1 MNWAPIV
8 ARLLLLMPIF
18 PALAQ
23 KLENASIEP
32 LSPQIVLLSRLKGK
46 AAENLRRLPTDT
58 CTQPSERA
66 RRAPK
71 SRRFEPLDTLRLEV
85 DLVEGKEL
93 FSWPGAGKFEERG
106 IGEIVGPGAAIG
118 NGSFA
123 LHARSVFLSRAPK
136 FTPVGDT
143 ILNGQ
148 HTVRYDYRVPQ
159 MLSGFQ
165 IRVGDHQA
173 LVEYHGSFLVAA
185 ATLDL
190 IRLADRGAD
199 ITADLALADA

>member
-1 MNWAPIV
+1 MHWAPKV
-8 ARLLLLMPIF
+8 AGLLLLTPLL
-18 PALAQ
+18 PAHAQ
-23 KLENASIEP
+23 KLENASIQP
-32 LSPQIVLLSRLKGK
+32 LSPQVLLLSRLKAK
-46 AAENLRRLPTDT
+46 AAENLRRLPNYT
-58 CTQPSERA
+58 CTQTIERA

-71 SRRFEPLDTLRLEV
+71 ARRFETLDTLRLEV
-85 DLVEGKEL
+85 ALVEGREL

-123 LHARSVFLSRAPK
+123 LHARSVFLSRPPK

-173 LVEYHGSFLVAA
+173 LVEYHGSFWVDAE
-185 ATLDL
+185 TLDL
-190 IRLADRGAD
+190 IRLEVHVDD
-199 ITADLALADA
+199 IPPDLDL

>member
-18 PALAQ
+18 VCRAQ
-23 KLENASIEP
+23 NLETASIQP
-32 LSPQIVLLSRLKGK
+32 LSPKILLLSRLKAK
-46 AAENLRRLPTDT
+46 AAENLRRLPNYP
-58 CTQPSERA
+58 CTQTIERA

-85 DLVEGKEL
+85 ALVEGKEL

-118 NGSFA
+118 SGSFA

-136 FTPVGDT
+136 FTPAGHT
-143 ILNGQ
+143 ILNGH
-148 HTVRYDYRVPQ
+148 HTVRYHYRVPQ
-159 MLSGFQ
+159 VLSGFQ